1 MLGNVFLTSRPGSL
15 RVLGEKQPVVETDA
29 RGVVS
34 SKESNSEC
42 VRAHM
47 HTHSHP
53 SSEMKQK

>member
-15 RVLGEKQPVVETDA
+15 RVLGEKEPVVETDA

-47 HTHSHP
+47 HTIHIHLVR
-53 SSEMKQK
+53 